1 MFKKI
6 FSVIPSEEIIV
17 DILQAGT
24 FEDLMKNGVDL
35 SKKMKKINGMGEK
48 TVAIT
53 LAGLWTNRDLIKF
66 LLTQIQIEKNN
77 KTYDKKVCFSKV
89 RDKEFEE
96 FLDKNNVMVLDSLKN
111 DCDLLIVP
119 NLEETSTK
127 IEKAKKKGILVISID
142 EAYKYFGYR
151 G

>member
-1 MFKKI
+1 MEDYIKRLDNDK
-6 FSVIPSEEIIV
+6 SLEPLYKPLD
-17 DILQAGT
+17 DI
-24 FEDLMKNGVDL
+24 MNR
-35 SKKMKKINGMGEK
+35 MYKINGLGEK
-48 TVAIT
+48 TVSTIIT
-53 LAGLWTNRDLIKF
+53 GLWKNNSLIKF

-119 NLEETSTK
+119 DLEETSSK
-127 IEKAKKKGILVISID
+127 IEKAKKKGILVVTID

>member
-1 MFKKI
+1 
-6 FSVIPSEEIIV
+6 
-17 DILQAGT
+17 
-24 FEDLMKNGVDL
+24 MKNSTDL

-53 LAGLWTNRDLIKF
+53 LAGLWNNRGLIKF

-89 RDKEFEE
+89 RDKEFKE

-119 NLEETSTK
+119 NLEESSTK